1 MDIILK
7 NYFFFDEKTEVLEDG
22 ITTDFVAAIQ
32 VAEVWVS
39 YGIVILPNRLLRVL
53 YFDIAEFQ
61 NDYTLNKWLEK
72 FPENTWGLDDDR
84 QAIAVVFDSYPIPY

>member
-7 NYFFFDEKTEVLEDG
+7 NDFFFDEKTEVLEDG
-22 ITTDFVAAIQ
+22 LTTDFVAACQ

-61 NDYTLNKWLEK
+61 DDYTLNKWLEK

-84 QAIAVVFDSYPIPY
+84 QVIAVVFDSYPIPY

>member
-7 NYFFFDEKTEVLEDG
+7 NDFFFDEKTEVLEDG
-22 ITTDFVAAIQ
+22 LTTDFVATCQ
-32 VAEVWVS
+32 SAEVWVS

-61 NDYTLNKWLEK
+61 DDYTLNKWLEK
-72 FPENTWGLDDDR
+72 FPGKTWGLDDDR